1 MLPKMGSVVC
11 VAVFQLTWDPPDGSD
26 AGRKFV
32 PRIVM
37 GNDELP
43 ATAQL
48 GVILLIVGTGF
59 GGGNTVKLTTLER
72 PLFCEPECGLTVLT
86 KKVPAFAVSAAGTT
100 AVMDAEFTKVVAKF

>member
-1 MLPKMGSVVC
+1 
-11 VAVFQLTWDPPDGSD
+11 
-26 AGRKFV
+26 
-32 PRIVM
+32 M
-37 GNDELP
+37 GNEVVTLP

-72 PLFCEPECGLTVLT
+72 PLLCEPECGLTVLT

-100 AVMDAEFTKVVAKF
+100 AVMDAEFTKVVARFSPFQGTPVFWTKPAAATG

>member
-1 MLPKMGSVVC
+1 MLATMGSVVC

-32 PRIVM
+32 PTIVM
-37 GNDELP
+37 GNEVVTLP

-72 PLFCEPECGLTVLT
+72 PLLCEPECGLTVLT
-86 KKVPAFAVSAAGTT
+86 KQAPAFAVSAAGTT
-100 AVMDAEFTKVVAKF
+100 AVLDSDFTQLVT

>member
-37 GNDELP
+37 GNAELP

-59 GGGNTVKLTTLER
+59 GGGNTLKLTTLER
-72 PLFCEPECGLTVLT
+72 PLFCEPESALTLST
-86 KKVPAFAVSAAGTT
+86 KKLHPFAVSPACTPPLLN
-100 AVMDAEFTKVVAKF
+100 AEL

>member
-1 MLPKMGSVVC
+1 MGSIVC
-11 VAVFQLTWDPPDGSD
+11 VAVFQLTWEPPDGSD

-72 PLFCEPECGLTVLT
+72 PLLCEPACGLTVLT

-100 AVMDAEFTKVVAKF
+100 ARMAPEFSNVDARF